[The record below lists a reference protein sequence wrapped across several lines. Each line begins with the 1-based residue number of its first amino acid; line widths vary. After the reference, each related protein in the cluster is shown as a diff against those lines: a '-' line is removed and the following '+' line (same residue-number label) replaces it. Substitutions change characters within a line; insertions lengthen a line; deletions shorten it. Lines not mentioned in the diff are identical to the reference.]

1 MDRSKH
7 LKSLSKKRSGTMT
20 KNVNVFDQT
29 HRRIRCVKK
38 TYDYLGDGNLFTEE
52 KLEEGKLYT
61 FIGGVAESYGNM
73 VFLEE
78 LPSEYG
84 YQSYLF
90 EELEPY
96 DESILLHEQE
106 KWLSSIL
113 EAGMEDIRAG
123 RCVPADVALEELR
136 RKYKGKLK

>member
-1 MDRSKH
+1 MERSEH
-7 LKSLSKKRSGTMT
+7 LKALSMEKMGVMT

-29 HRRIRCVKK
+29 VRQVRCIKK
-38 TYDYLGDGNLFTEE
+38 RHDYLGDGSLFTEE
-52 KLEEGKLYT
+52 ELEEGRLYT
-61 FIGGVAESYGNM
+61 FTGGSAESYGNM

-96 DESILLHEQE
+96 DESILLYEQE
-106 KWLSSIL
+106 KWLSFIL
-113 EAGMEDIRAG
+113 EAGMKDIRAG
-123 RCVPADVALEELR
+123 RCVSVEEAIEEIR
-136 RKYKGKLK
+136 RKYQI

>member
-1 MDRSKH
+1 MNRSDH
-7 LKSLSKKRSGTMT
+7 LRGLSEGKSGKMT
-20 KNVNVFDQT
+20 KSVNIFDQT
-29 HRRIRCVKK
+29 VRQVRCIKK
-38 TYDYLGDGNLFTEE
+38 THDYLGDGSLFTEE
-52 KLEEGKLYT
+52 ALEEGRLYT
-61 FIGGVAESYGNM
+61 FTGGSAESYGNM

-96 DESILLHEQE
+96 DEAILFHEQG
-106 KWLSSIL
+106 KWLSAML

-123 RCVPADVALEELR
+123 ICVPEEEALEELR
-136 RKYKGKLK
+136 RKYQI

>member
-1 MDRSKH
+1 MNRSDH
-7 LKSLSKKRSGTMT
+7 LRGLSVGKSGKMT
-20 KNVNVFDQT
+20 KSVNVFDQT
-29 HRRIRCVKK
+29 VRQVRCIKK
-38 TYDYLGDGNLFTEE
+38 TYDYLGDGSLFTEE
-52 KLEEGKLYT
+52 ELEEGRLYT
-61 FIGGVAESYGNM
+61 FTGGSAESYGNM

-96 DESILLHEQE
+96 DEAILLHEQE
-106 KWLSSIL
+106 KWLSSML

-123 RCVPADVALEELR
+123 RCVPAEEALKELR
-136 RKYKGKLK
+136 QKYQIQ

>member
-1 MDRSKH
+1 MGNANY
-7 LKSLSKKRSGTMT
+7 LKGLSQNESGRKTLR
-20 KNVNVFDQT
+20 VNVFDQT
-29 HRRIRCVKK
+29 RRQIRCIKK
-38 TYDYLGDGNLFTEE
+38 VHDYLGDGTLFTEE
-52 KLEEGKLYT
+52 ELEEGRLYT
-61 FIGGVAESYGNM
+61 FTGGSAESYGNV

-96 DESILLHEQE
+96 DEAILLHEQE
-106 KWLSSIL
+106 KWLSSML

-123 RCVPADVALEELR
+123 RCVPAEEALKELR
-136 RKYKGKLK
+136 QKYQIQ